1 MTSKK
6 STNNETMNAT
16 MQVNNTMDPRDA
28 IIIALCE
35 KMGVDAT
42 ALLKAPLSSPKG
54 EDKPK
59 GEKSAEGKEG
69 KTITL
74 KNKAGVSTSWPE
86 GIDYKDGKYDMK
98 AIDISQCD
106 MYDVVVGIGAVRNRL
121 TEVLMDGFGAR
132 PYSESLYVGKRPTDK
147 DERTKAERISGY
159 AINKRWSKV
168 VADLIAGLKATAK
181 TKQDDFIDQYLK
193 DHADIVVAI
202 RKWQKVAQK
211 TTKTA
216 KATKKELKAV
226 FAAIAA

>member
-1 MTSKK
+1 MATK
-6 STNNETMNAT
+6 TNKTNETMNT
-16 MQVNNTMDPRDA
+16 SMDPRDA

-59 GEKSAEGKEG
+59 GEKSGDDKEG

-74 KNKAGVSTSWPE
+74 KAKAGVSTSWPE
-86 GIDYKDGKYDMK
+86 GIDYKEGKYDMK
-98 AIDISQCD
+98 AIDIRQCD
-106 MYDVVVGIGAVRNRL
+106 MYDVVVGVRAVRNRL

-159 AINKRWSKV
+159 AVNKRWSKV

-181 TKQDDFIDQYLK
+181 TKQDDYIDQYLK
-193 DHADIVVAI
+193 DHADIVNAI

-226 FAAIAA
+226 FAKVA

>member
-1 MTSKK
+1 MATK
-6 STNNETMNAT
+6 TNKTNETMNT
-16 MQVNNTMDPRDA
+16 SMDPRDA
-28 IIIALCE
+28 VIVALCA
-35 KMGVDAT
+35 KLGVDAS
-42 ALLKAPLSSPKG
+42 AIMAG
-54 EDKPK
+54 V
-59 GEKSAEGKEG
+59 KSESGDDKEG

-86 GIDYKDGKYDMK
+86 GIDYKEGKYDMK
-98 AIDISQCD
+98 AIDIRQCD

-159 AINKRWSKV
+159 AVNKRWSKV
-168 VADLIAGLKATAK
+168 VSDLITGLKATAK
-181 TKQDDFIDQYLK
+181 TKQDDYIDQYLK

-226 FAAIAA
+226 FAKVA